1 MEKYKV
7 IRPVYLDGRY
17 EPHMLIPFTNKWD
30 GLGGEELRPDQQEF
44 MFPESYYRAIGNDYN
59 FPETIDPDGGPFMSI
74 GYEFKDLYS
83 EKRYRID
90 MFDCRGKYPILICS
104 KLPSSTT

>member
-1 MEKYKV
+1 MNL
-7 IRPVYLDGRY
+7 IRPLYISGRY
-17 EPHMLIPFTNKWD
+17 GFHEFIPFKNKWD